1 MATAV
6 YLESEE
12 RWKTVTTD
20 DGDCYIVPPRTSP
33 GDQHSYFVGNLE
45 DTCGECHKQAEFVVK
60 ACNNHKALVVAL
72 KNVRENLKLM
82 VSEKILEYYN
92 FREID
97 AAIAQTEE

>member
-12 RWKTVTTD
+12 RWKIVTD
-20 DGDCYIVPPRTSP
+20 ENGNCWIVPPGTIE
-33 GDQHSYFVGNLE
+33 GDVHNYFF
-45 DTCGECHKQAEFVVK
+45 GETDGLCPQCHKQADFVVK
-60 ACNNHKALVVAL
+60 ACNNHKALVEAL
-72 KNVRENLKLM
+72 KNARENLKLM